1 VLRIFA
7 PTTVALMVFAASAD
21 AAPRTTLPSLLARAS
36 VPGTGTI
43 HAKRVALGLL
53 SPPSFR
59 VIRRSSASSVTLG
72 WPAARPCA
80 VTTLRLSILPTATDA
95 DAATRALV
103 PVADQQG
110 TAARLGTLTTAG
122 TRSSYV
128 GAWRARSDIVEGR
141 SLRVRAV
148 AATPLLT
155 RYGQSVGGL
164 LQLRLDGHTVAGQNR
179 CSGPNVFQLGP
190 NLIQT
195 IITAA

>member
-1 VLRIFA
+1 MLKISA
-7 PTTVALMVFAASAD
+7 LAALALMTLTSSAD
-21 AAPRTTLPSLLARAS
+21 AAQRTTLPSLLARAA

-43 HAKRVALGLL
+43 HAKRVSLGLL
-53 SPPSFR
+53 NPQSFR

-72 WPAARPCA
+72 WPAAHPCA
-80 VTTLRLSILPTATDA
+80 VTTLHLSILPTATDA

-110 TAARLGTLTTAG
+110 TATRLGTLNAAG
-122 TRSSYV
+122 TRPSYV
-128 GAWRARSDIVEGR
+128 GAWRAKSDIVDSR
-141 SLRVRAV
+141 SLRVQAV

-155 RYGQSVGGL
+155 TYGESVGGL
-164 LQLRLDGHTVAGQNR
+164 LQLRLDGRTTPGNNR

>member
-1 VLRIFA
+1 
-7 PTTVALMVFAASAD
+7 
-21 AAPRTTLPSLLARAS
+21 
-36 VPGTGTI
+36 
-43 HAKRVALGLL
+43 
-53 SPPSFR
+53 
-59 VIRRSSASSVTLG
+59 
-72 WPAARPCA
+72 
-80 VTTLRLSILPTATDA
+80 
-95 DAATRALV
+95 
-103 PVADQQG
+103 
-110 TAARLGTLTTAG
+110 LGTLTTAG
-122 TRSSYV
+122 TRPSYV